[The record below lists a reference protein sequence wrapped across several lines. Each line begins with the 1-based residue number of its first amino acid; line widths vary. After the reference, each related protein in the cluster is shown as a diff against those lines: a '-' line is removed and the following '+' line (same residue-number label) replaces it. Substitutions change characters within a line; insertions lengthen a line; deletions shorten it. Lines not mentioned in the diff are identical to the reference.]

1 VIAVGAIG
9 LRYTYDSLIA
19 VGFGLMLPAI
29 AVLHSLHRTV
39 RSSGAVLGTI
49 AGTATVAIGL
59 AASVALDLRPAALV
73 VLGVWWWTIG
83 KMWVETGVMPRVL
96 GLATAALA
104 VLAIVGAALLV
115 LSADL
120 LQPGVAAGQAWTIV
134 HVVIGLWLLGL
145 SASLVMSRG

>member
-1 VIAVGAIG
+1 VIAVEAIG
-9 LRYTYDSLIA
+9 LRYTYDALIA

-49 AGTATVAIGL
+49 AGTAMVAIGL
-59 AASVALDLRPAALV
+59 AGSVALDLRPAALV

-104 VLAIVGAALLV
+104 VISFVGAAGLV

-120 LQPGVAAGQAWTIV
+120 LQPGVAAGQAWTLV
-134 HVVIGLWLLGL
+134 HVVIGLWLGFLAVAL
-145 SASLVMSRG
+145 FRSRT